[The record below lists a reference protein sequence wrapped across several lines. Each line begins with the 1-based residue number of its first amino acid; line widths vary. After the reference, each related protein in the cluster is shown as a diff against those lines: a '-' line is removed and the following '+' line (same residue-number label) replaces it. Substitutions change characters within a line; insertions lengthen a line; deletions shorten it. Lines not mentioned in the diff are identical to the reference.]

1 MRVTKRRGA
10 EGVPLEADA
19 SSSVDEIERL
29 IRSLDVEGEREP
41 RRVVARL
48 AALGPAVVP
57 CLIARLEQVTKPRW
71 RRWIAHALGT
81 LGDPRAIGA
90 LKAVLTDPHMTVRLH
105 AMEAL
110 ACFPA
115 RRVERSLV
123 LLLRD
128 PSGGVRVRAI
138 GALIRVG
145 TKRAGRELLEATRD
159 EKWYVRQEA
168 ARALG
173 KLGTQQAGPR
183 LKELLG
189 DPRKAVRAAAKTA
202 LETLGA
208 RVDPR
213 APWKRSLSIRTPRE
227 P

>member
-1 MRVTKRRGA
+1 MRATKRR
-10 EGVPLEADA
+10 VPSIPLEANA
-19 SSSVDEIERL
+19 SASVDEIERL
-29 IRSLDVEGEREP
+29 IRGLDVEGEREP
-41 RRVVARL
+41 RRVVERL
-48 AALGPAVVP
+48 VALGSAVVP
-57 CLIARLEQVTKPRW
+57 RLIARLEQVTKPRW

-110 ACFPA
+110 SCFPA
-115 RRVERSLV
+115 RRVERSLI

-145 TKRAGRELLEATRD
+145 TRRADRELLAATRD

-173 KLGTQQAGPR
+173 DLGTKQAGPR

-202 LETLGA
+202 LAKLSA
-208 RVDPR
+208 RADT
-213 APWKRSLSIRTPRE
+213 TP